1 MKKACQRNVK
11 TLFRLHESPLA
22 VVWAERYT
30 AVRMLSSAAKAET
43 HTHTHRKLTASES
56 SSSTATTAA
65 AVTVCAKVTRG
76 LTLIVSYHYN
86 I

>member
-22 VVWAERYT
+22 VVWAELHT
-30 AVRMLSSAAKAET
+30 AVRILSSAAKAET
-43 HTHTHRKLTASES
+43 HTHTQLTASES

-65 AVTVCAKVTRG
+65 AVTVRAKVTRG
-76 LTLIVSYHYN
+76 LTLILSYQYN